1 MKCQNCGAEIDPR
14 STTCSYCGSSIS
26 YEMRREQEQVNKQ
39 GCPKCGSSNI
49 SFSREKQGDYKG
61 KKGTT
66 VVRSTVGVCK
76 DCGYTWYVE
85 GSSTPKKAPVWL
97 WVLGWVF
104 IFPLPLTIL
113 LLRKKDMNPKLKYG
127 IIAAAWVIYLIIGI
141 AGGNGRNKDS
151 NTGNSQSVVETQ
163 NETTKSAETQSTE
176 SITEETTTTE
186 ATVDT
191 SNQIDLVAGELGEY
205 GQRIVLNEGT
215 DFPDTNYCYFVPA
228 GKYQITN
235 TGEYPTQIDV
245 NKNEKKTETDSDGN
259 NYEVWAEGTPYLLDV
274 GESKEITVNEGYFI
288 EIEEPT
294 HLLLV
299 PVG

>member
-1 MKCQNCGAEIDPR
+1 MKCQNCGAEID
-14 STTCSYCGSSIS
+14 SQATTCSYCGSSIS

-76 DCGYTWYVE
+76 DCGHTWYVE
-85 GSSTPKKAPVWL
+85 GSSTPKKAPLWL
-97 WVLGWVF
+97 WVLGWIF
-104 IFPLPLTIL
+104 IFPLPLTVIM
-113 LLRKKDMNPKLKYG
+113 LRKKDMNPKLKYG
-127 IIAAAWVIYLIIGI
+127 IIAASWVIYLLI
-141 AGGNGRNKDS
+141 AFGARSNKDNES
-151 NTGNSQSVVETQ
+151 KTNNSQSAGESQ
-163 NETTKSAETQSTE
+163 TE
-176 SITEETTTTE
+176 SMITQQDTTTE
-186 ATVDT
+186 SATENMTTTKATVDT
-191 SNQIDLVAGELGEY
+191 SNQIDLVAGEMGEY

-235 TGEYPTQIDV
+235 AGEYPTQVDV
-245 NKNEKKTETDSDGN
+245 NKNEKATETDADGN

-274 GESKEITVNEGYFI
+274 GETKEITVNEGYFI

-299 PVG
+299 PIG